1 MTAAF
6 TQLDD
11 LAARYTAG
19 SSLDD
24 LAGVYAVS
32 TATVRRRLVE
42 HGVTLRPRKAAV
54 SMAHKTS
61 AGRDVGPK
69 RKVREA
75 EEVECEGLPAGT
87 HELTNDAGG
96 RTSCRWCGETWV
108 ALDAGLRSNACAEGG
123 AA

>member
-6 TQLDD
+6 SPTQLDD

-19 SSLDD
+19 ASLDD

-32 TATVRRRLVE
+32 TATIRRRLVE

-75 EEVECEGLPAGT
+75 EEVECEGLPVGP
-87 HELTNDAGG
+87 HELVNDAGG
-96 RTSCRWCGETWV
+96 RTACRWCGADWST
-108 ALDAGLRSNACAEGG
+108 LDAQLRG
-123 AA
+123 AP

>member
-6 TQLDD
+6 SPTQLTD

-19 SSLDD
+19 ASLDD

-42 HGVTLRPRKAAV
+42 RGVTLRPRKAAV

-69 RKVREA
+69 RKVREV
-75 EEVECEGLPAGT
+75 EEVDCEGLPVGP
-87 HELTNDAGG
+87 HELAWAGDVVA
-96 RTSCRWCGETWV
+96 CRWCSRSWSE
-108 ALDAGLRSNACAEGG
+108 LDAELRDGT
-123 AA
+123 

>member
-1 MTAAF
+1 MTAALSP

-19 SSLDD
+19 ASLDD

-32 TATVRRRLVE
+32 AATVRRRLVE

-69 RKVREA
+69 RKVREV
-75 EEVECEGLPAGT
+75 EEVECDGVQVGP

-96 RTSCRWCGETWV
+96 VTRCRWCGETWA
-108 ALDAGLRSNACAEGG
+108 ALDQLLRETA
-123 AA
+123 